1 MTIQEILESYKHIAV
16 VGISEKSERPS
27 HSVAKYLIHAGYT
40 IYPVNPNLDKVFGLK
55 CRPSLLDMPAD
66 LRRSIEIVDIFRKPK
81 EVGPVVDQAIEI
93 GAKVIWMQLGI
104 TNEDAA
110 RKARE
115 AGLEVVQNH
124 CIAVEHQ
131 HLFNSGK

>member
-40 IYPVNPNLDKVFGLK
+40 IYPVNPYLDSIFGIT
-55 CRPSLLDMPAD
+55 CYPSLLDIPAEE
-66 LRRSIEIVDIFRKPK
+66 RSNIEIVDIFRKPA
-81 EVGPVVDQAIEI
+81 EAGPIVEQSIEI
-93 GAKVIWMQLGI
+93 GAEVIWMQLGV
-104 TNEDAA
+104 TNPDAA

-115 AGLEVVQNH
+115 AGLEVIEDR
-124 CIAVEHQ
+124 CIAIEHS
-131 HLFNSGK
+131 HIFGSNR